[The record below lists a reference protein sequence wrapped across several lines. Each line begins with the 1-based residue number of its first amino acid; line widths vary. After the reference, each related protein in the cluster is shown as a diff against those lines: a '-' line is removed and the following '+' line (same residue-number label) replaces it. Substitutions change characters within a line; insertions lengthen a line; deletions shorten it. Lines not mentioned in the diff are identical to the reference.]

1 MPTARFLFSF
11 FVIFF
16 LGNGLVGGF
25 VAGRFLLSLMI
36 EEEEAEAEAVSE
48 AETEAMIVRR
58 VSSDHT
64 PRTCTWIY
72 MEKRFA

>member
-1 MPTARFLFSF
+1 MMPTARFLFSF

-48 AETEAMIVRR
+48 AETEAV
-58 VSSDHT
+58 VVVVEDGSVVGG
-64 PRTCTWIY
+64 
-72 MEKRFA
+72 